1 MADKKLFILASSLI
15 IIGILFSYSLSVYTV
30 LIYGT
35 SKIHFFSKFIIIGVM
50 SITIMWGISR
60 LDANKWLNK
69 FGFLLFISFFSLMFF
84 MHFLPPDMITEAGG
98 ARRWVRL
105 PFISLAPVE
114 FFKIGFVFF
123 LAWSFSRKIDH
134 TKITLK
140 EEAKRFM
147 PYLLIFFIVVILIA
161 IMQNDLGQVILLGST
176 LGIMAVFAGGSVR
189 FFMILMLI
197 SMIFMI
203 ILIFLAE
210 HRIDRILQWWANAQ
224 TFILTFFP
232 DFIANTLRVENVT
245 EPYQI
250 GHSLNAIH
258 NGGFFG
264 KMFGNGEFKY
274 GFLTEVHTDFVL
286 AGIAEEQGFL
296 GILILSSLFLIIIH
310 RIFKIANRVKN
321 NVYYLFCIGIALLI
335 GLSFIINAFGISGI
349 IPIKG
354 LAVPFISYGGSSMI
368 SYAIAIGMI
377 LSISKEIKS
386 DKL

>member
-1 MADKKLFILASSLI
+1 
-15 IIGILFSYSLSVYTV
+15 
-30 LIYGT
+30 
-35 SKIHFFSKFIIIGVM
+35 
-50 SITIMWGISR
+50 
-60 LDANKWLNK
+60 
-69 FGFLLFISFFSLMFF
+69 
-84 MHFLPPDMITEAGG
+84 
-98 ARRWVRL
+98 
-105 PFISLAPVE
+105 
-114 FFKIGFVFF
+114 
-123 LAWSFSRKIDH
+123 
-134 TKITLK
+134 
-140 EEAKRFM
+140 
-147 PYLLIFFIVVILIA
+147 
-161 IMQNDLGQVILLGST
+161 
-176 LGIMAVFAGGSVR
+176 
-189 FFMILMLI
+189 MILMLI